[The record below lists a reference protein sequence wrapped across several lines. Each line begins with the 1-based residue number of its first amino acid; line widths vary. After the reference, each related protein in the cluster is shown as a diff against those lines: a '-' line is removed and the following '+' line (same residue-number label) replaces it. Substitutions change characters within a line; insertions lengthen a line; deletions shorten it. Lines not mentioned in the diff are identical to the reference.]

1 MGKQQKPLSIV
12 EQMKQRALAQK
23 RDKVV
28 EQQAASTVATCPQCG
43 AGRAK
48 HDGLT
53 ACAYCGYEYTQATL
67 SEGINIKETDNSRK
81 ATSRTVNGE

>member
-1 MGKQQKPLSIV
+1 MGEQQKPLSIV
-12 EQMKQRALAQK
+12 EQMKQRALAQQ

-28 EQQAASTVATCPQCG
+28 EQQAESTVATCPQCG

-53 ACAYCGYEYTQATL
+53 ACAYCGYEYTQAVL
-67 SEGINIKETDNSRK
+67 SDGIHIKETDNSRK
-81 ATSRTVNGE
+81 ATSRTINRE